1 MGAPRTVVV
10 SKDGTQVFFLRS
22 QSCDDPVLCLWV
34 LDPQT
39 GSEQLLADPSVLG
52 PSEDA
57 DLPAAEL
64 ARRERA
70 RESANGIVSYS
81 LDRAAQTAVFALGGS
96 LFRVNTATGTTTAL
110 HASNDVYDPR
120 ISPDGNHVAYIS
132 GQTLRLTCLAK
143 GCLAHGGDGASSD
156 GASSDILLKDDEH
169 ALVSWGRAEF
179 IAAEEM
185 SRTRGYWWSPD
196 SDALLATRVDES
208 PLERRWISDPAHP
221 EREPNEVRYP
231 AAGTANATVDLALVK
246 LDGQQSTIDWR
257 EGRFEYLANVKWD
270 TSGPPL
276 LLRQPRN
283 QRSLSIAELDL
294 QTLAVTEVHQIQ
306 DEHWVELVP
315 GSPTRSTH
323 GLLTIEDR
331 SDHLDNRVLCL
342 NGKVLSP
349 SDAQVR
355 SIVAVQGDEALV
367 TVSTDPTEI
376 HLVVL
381 SLVGEPPRQL
391 TDQPGVHHAVSGGT
405 TLAIISSLADQS
417 QTSTSLHRW
426 GAEEVKGESGTVTPA
441 SFSPASITNL
451 AEEPLLKAKPTYL
464 RLGQSELNAALF
476 LPQDHDGKTPLPVL
490 MDPYGGPH
498 AQRVLK
504 TQNSHLVSQWF
515 ANQGFAVLVVD
526 GRGTPGRGPKFE
538 RAVWG
543 DLAQPV
549 LDDQIEALDAAA
561 ASYPFLD
568 LGRVGIRG
576 WSFGG
581 YLSALAVLR
590 RPDRFQAAV
599 AGAPVTSW
607 RLYDTHYT
615 ERYLGH
621 PDTYPENYERSDLLD
636 EAAGLGSP
644 LLIIH
649 GLADDNV
656 VAAHTLLLS
665 SALLAAGRQHQV
677 LPLSGVTH
685 MTPQAVVAE
694 NLLLLQRDF
703 LQDHLA
709 AARDS

>member
-1 MGAPRTVVV
+1 MV

-22 QSCDDPVLCLWV
+22 QSYDDPVLCLWV

-39 GSEQLLADPSVLG
+39 GSERLLADPSALG
-52 PSEDA
+52 SSDEA

-96 LFRVNTATGTTTAL
+96 LFLVDISEGTSVAL
-110 HASNDVYDPR
+110 KPSGDVFDPR

-132 GQTLRLTCLAK
+132 GQTLRLHCLTSE
-143 GCLAHGGDGASSD
+143 CLIHGASN
-156 GASSDILLKDDEH
+156 DILLKDDEH
-169 ALVSWGRAEF
+169 ELVSWGRAEF
-179 IAAEEM
+179 IAGEEM
-185 SRTRGYWWSPD
+185 SRTRGYWWSPN
-196 SDALLATRVDES
+196 SDALLVTRVDES
-208 PLERRWISDPAHP
+208 PLQRRWISDPAHP

-231 AAGTANATVDLALVK
+231 AAGTANATVDLAVVK
-246 LDGQQSTIDWR
+246 LDGETSEVDWQ
-257 EGRFEYLANVKWD
+257 EDHFEYLANVKWD
-270 TSGPPL
+270 SSGPPL
-276 LLRQPRN
+276 LIRQPRD

-294 QTLAVTEVHQIQ
+294 RTLAVAEVHQIQ

-315 GSPTRSTH
+315 GSPTRSKH
-323 GLLTIEDR
+323 GLLTVEDR
-331 SDHLDNRVLCL
+331 SADLDNRVLCL
-342 NGKVLSP
+342 NGKVISP
-349 SDAQVR
+349 SDFQVR
-355 SIVAVQGDEALV
+355 SIIAVQGDEVLA
-367 TVSTDPTEI
+367 TVSIDPTEI

-381 SLVGEPPRQL
+381 SLVGEPVRYL
-391 TDQPGVHHAVSGGT
+391 TDQPGVHHGVSGGT

-417 QTSTSLHRW
+417 RTSTSLHRW
-426 GAEEVKGESGTVTPA
+426 SAEENKDESRTVAPA
-441 SFSPASITNL
+441 SFGPASIVNL
-451 AEEPLLKAKPTYL
+451 AEEPLLQAKPTYL

-504 TQNSHLVSQWF
+504 TQNSNLVSQWF

-561 ASYPFLD
+561 TRYPFLD

-621 PDTYPENYERSDLLD
+621 PDTYPENYERSDLLE

-703 LQDHLA
+703 LQDHLVA
-709 AARDS
+709 AEGS

>member
-1 MGAPRTVVV
+1 MGAPRTVAV
-10 SKDGTQVFFLRS
+10 SKDGTLAFFLRS
-22 QSCDDPVLCLWV
+22 QSCDDPVLCLWA
-34 LDPQT
+34 LDIGT
-39 GSEQLLADPSVLG
+39 GTERLLADPSSLVSSTG
-52 PSEDA
+52 D

-81 LDRAAQTAVFALGGS
+81 LDRAAHTAVFALGGS
-96 LFRVNTATGTTTAL
+96 LFRVGIADGVAVALEATD
-110 HASNDVYDPR
+110 DVYDPR
-120 ISPDGNHVAYIS
+120 ISPDGSHVAYIS
-132 GQTLRLTCLAK
+132 GQSLRLHCLEPTCSI
-143 GCLAHGGDGASSD
+143 HGPSADT
-156 GASSDILLKDDEH
+156 LLKADEQP
-169 ALVSWGRAEF
+169 LVSWGRAEF
-179 IAAEEM
+179 IAGEEM
-185 SRTRGYWWSPD
+185 SRTRGYWWSPN
-196 SDALLATRVDES
+196 SDALLVTRVDES
-208 PLERRWISDPAHP
+208 PLQRRWISDPAHP

-231 AAGTANATVDLALVK
+231 AAGTANANVDLALVT
-246 LDGQQSTIDWR
+246 LDGQTSEVNWQ

-270 TSGPPL
+270 SSGPPL
-276 LLRQPRN
+276 LLRQPRD

-294 QTLAVTEVHQIQ
+294 QTLAVNEVYQIQ
-306 DEHWVELVP
+306 DDHWVELVP
-315 GSPTRSTH
+315 GSPTRSKH
-323 GLLTIEDR
+323 GLLTVED
-331 SDHLDNRVLCL
+331 SSADLDSSAGLDNRVLRL
-342 NGKVLSP
+342 NGKVISP
-349 SDAQVR
+349 SDFQMR
-355 SIVAVQGDEALV
+355 SIIAVQGDEVLT
-367 TVSTDPTEI
+367 TVSIDPTEI

-381 SLVGEPPRQL
+381 SLVGGAPRHI
-391 TDQPGVHHAVSGGT
+391 TNQPGVHHGVSGGQ
-405 TLAIISSLADQS
+405 TLVITSSLAEQS
-417 QTSTSLHRW
+417 QTSISVQRW
-426 GAEEVKGESGTVTPA
+426 DPGANDNDDEGADAAPTPA
-441 SFSPASITNL
+441 SIINL
-451 AEEPLLKAKPTYL
+451 AEQPLLQAKPIYL
-464 RLGQSELNAALF
+464 RLGQSELSAALF
-476 LPQDHDGKTPLPVL
+476 LPQEHDGQASLPVL

-515 ANQGFAVLVVD
+515 ADQGFAVLVVD
-526 GRGTPGRGPKFE
+526 GRGTPGRGPRFE

-549 LDDQIEALDAAA
+549 LDDQLEALDAAA
-561 ASYPFLD
+561 DSYPFLD
-568 LGRVGIRG
+568 LNRVGIRG

-581 YLSALAVLR
+581 YLAALAVLR
-590 RPDRFQAAV
+590 RPDRFHAAV

-621 PDTYPENYERSDLLD
+621 PDTHPENYERSDLLG

-709 AARDS
+709 GSKDS

>member
-1 MGAPRTVVV
+1 MGAPRTIAV
-10 SKDGTQVFFLRS
+10 SKDGTQVLFLRS
-22 QSCDDPVLCLWV
+22 QSCEDPVLCLWV
-34 LDPQT
+34 LDT
-39 GSEQLLADPSVLG
+39 GTGTERLLADPSSLV
-52 PSEDA
+52 SSADA

-81 LDRAAQTAVFALGGS
+81 LDRAAHTAVFALGGA
-96 LFRVNTATGTTTAL
+96 LFRVGIADGLAVAL
-110 HASNDVYDPR
+110 EASDDVFDPR
-120 ISPDGNHVAYIS
+120 ISPDGNHVSYIS
-132 GQTLRLTCLAK
+132 GQTLRLHCLTS
-143 GCLAHGGDGASSD
+143 GCLIHGASN
-156 GASSDILLKDDEH
+156 DILLKDDEH
-169 ALVSWGRAEF
+169 PLVSWGRAEF
-179 IAAEEM
+179 IAGEEM

-196 SDALLATRVDES
+196 SDALLVTRVDES
-208 PLERRWISDPAHP
+208 PLQRRWISDPAHP

-231 AAGTANATVDLALVK
+231 AAGTANANVDLALVK
-246 LDGQQSTIDWR
+246 LDGQTSEVDWQD
-257 EGRFEYLANVKWD
+257 GQFEYLANVKWD
-270 TSGPPL
+270 SSGPPL
-276 LLRQPRN
+276 VLRQPRD

-294 QTLAVTEVHQIQ
+294 QTLAVNEVRQIQ

-315 GSPTRSTH
+315 GSPTRSKH
-323 GLLTIEDR
+323 GLLTVEDR
-331 SDHLDNRVLCL
+331 SADLDNRVLCL
-342 NGKVLSP
+342 NGKVISP
-349 SDAQVR
+349 SDFQVR
-355 SIVAVQGDEALV
+355 SIIAIQGDEVLT
-367 TVSTDPTEI
+367 TVSIDPTEI

-381 SLVGEPPRQL
+381 SLVGGAPRHI
-391 TDQPGVHHAVSGGT
+391 TDQPGVHHGVSGGE
-405 TLAIISSLADQS
+405 TLVITSSLADQS
-417 QTSTSLHRW
+417 QTSISVQRWDSGDNNDDERANVTS
-426 GAEEVKGESGTVTPA
+426 P
-441 SFSPASITNL
+441 PASIINL
-451 AEEPLLKAKPTYL
+451 AEQPLLQAKPIYL
-464 RLGQSELNAALF
+464 RLGQSELSAALF
-476 LPQDHDGKTPLPVL
+476 LPQDHDGRASLPVV

-526 GRGTPGRGPKFE
+526 GRGTPGRGPRFE

-561 ASYPFLD
+561 NSYPFLD
-568 LGRVGIRG
+568 LDRVGIRG

-581 YLSALAVLR
+581 YLAALAVLR
-590 RPDRFQAAV
+590 RPDRFHAAL

-607 RLYDTHYT
+607 RLYDTYYT

-621 PDTYPENYERSDLLD
+621 PDTYPENYERSDLLG

-709 AARDS
+709 VPKDS